1 VSRRVLTATPGR
13 LDVVVATLLGLAR
26 ADVQRAV
33 GEGRVVVDGR
43 PRAKSFRLH
52 GGERVEVDL
61 PDVADLQPEREPVP
75 IRYRDQHLAVVSKPA
90 GLVTHPTPARRTGT
104 LVNRL
109 LGMGLPLAPGP
120 EPDRPGIVHRLDAG
134 TSGLMV
140 VALSEPARADLASMF
155 RRHAVDRRYL
165 ALIRGRPPHDEFLI
179 EAPLERRGAR
189 IRLGPV
195 MGKEAA
201 TRVRVVER
209 MERSSL
215 VEARPLTGRT
225 HQIRVHLSSVGHPIL
240 GDRAYGGGGDD
251 ATRLGLAHP
260 FLHSWWIGFDHPIT
274 GKWIEVTESLPDEL
288 DSVLRQ
294 EKMGQRA

>member
-1 VSRRVLTATPGR
+1 
-13 LDVVVATLLGLAR
+13 
-26 ADVQRAV
+26 
-33 GEGRVVVDGR
+33 
-43 PRAKSFRLH
+43 
-52 GGERVEVDL
+52 VDL
-61 PDVADLQPEREPVP
+61 PEMGELQPETEPIP

-90 GLVTHPTPARRTGT
+90 GLVTHPTPSRRTGT

-140 VALSEPARADLASMF
+140 VALSEPARAGLASLF

-165 ALIRGRPPHDEFLI
+165 ALVRGRPPHDEFLI

-195 MGKEAA
+195 MGKQAA
-201 TRVRVVER
+201 TEVRVMER
-209 MERSSL
+209 MERASL

-225 HQIRVHLSSVGHPIL
+225 HQIRVHLSSVGHAIL

-251 ATRLGLAHP
+251 ATRLDLVRP
-260 FLHSWWIGFDHPIT
+260 FLHSWRIGFDHPVT
-274 GKWIEVTESLPDEL
+274 GKRIEVEEPLPPEL
-288 DSVLRQ
+288 DAVLMRG
-294 EKMGQRA
+294 KKGRKA